1 MTTTTNLGL
10 TKPTVGGS
18 DNTWGGTLNNNLDS
32 VDAIFAGAGNGTS
45 VGLNVGSGKTLT
57 VAGTAT
63 ISGTTTISGTLTVP
77 DDSIALGTK
86 TTGNYVGT
94 IAVTSG
100 HLTTT
105 GATTGEGIGHTLGLP
120 TVAFATTLSGGIQSI
135 TVDAQGRLTAAGTS
149 SSDENLKTNVV
160 NISSSNSLDK
170 IKNLQ
175 PVTFNWKDAIEG
187 VRNTTDAQIGL
198 IAQQVED
205 YVPEA
210 ILNGAESLGGENVKK
225 IDYSSLVA
233 LLIGAVKELEE
244 KVKTL
249 ENA

>member
-63 ISGTTTISGTLTVP
+63 ISGTLTVP
-77 DDSIALGTK
+77 DNSIALGTK

-120 TVAFATTLSGGIQSI
+120 SVAVAGTYSSPSSI
-135 TVDAQGRLTAAGTS
+135 TVDAQGRLTGLITAA
-149 SSDENLKTNVV
+149 SDENLKTNIA

-187 VRNTTDAQIGL
+187 VRNTTDTQIGL

-210 ILNGAESLGGENVKK
+210 ILNGPEVFGGESVKK
-225 IDYSSLVA
+225 IDY
-233 LLIGAVKELEE
+233 
-244 KVKTL
+244 
-249 ENA
+249 N

>member
-63 ISGTTTISGTLTVP
+63 ISGTLTVP
-77 DDSIALGTK
+77 DNSIALGTK

-120 TVAFATTLSGGIQSI
+120 SVAVAGTYSSPSSI
-135 TVDAQGRLTAAGTS
+135 TVDAQGRLTGLITAA
-149 SSDENLKTNVV
+149 SDENLKTNIV

-187 VRNTTDAQIGL
+187 VRNTTDTQIGL

-210 ILNGAESLGGENVKK
+210 ILNGPEVFGGENVKK
-225 IDYSSLVA
+225 IDYNSLVA
-233 LLIGAVKELEE
+233 LLIGAIKELEE

>member
-63 ISGTTTISGTLTVP
+63 ISGTLTVP
-77 DDSIALGTK
+77 DNSIALGTK

-120 TVAFATTLSGGIQSI
+120 TVAFATTLSGGIASI
-135 TVDAQGRLTAAGTS
+135 TVDAQGRLTAASTDA
-149 SSDENLKTNVV
+149 SDENLKTNIA

-175 PVTFNWKDAIEG
+175 PVSFNWKNEIEG
-187 VRNTTDAQIGL
+187 VRNTTDTQIGL
-198 IAQQVED
+198 IAQQVEN

-210 ILNGAESLGGENVKK
+210 IFDGAESLGGENVKK
-225 IDYSSLVA
+225 IDYNSLVA

>member
-63 ISGTTTISGTLTVP
+63 ISGTLTVP
-77 DDSIALGTK
+77 DNSIALGTK

-120 TVAFATTLSGGIQSI
+120 SVAVAGTYSSPSSI
-135 TVDAQGRLTAAGTS
+135 TVDAQGRLTGLITAA
-149 SSDENLKTNVV
+149 SDENLKTNIA

-187 VRNTTDAQIGL
+187 VRNTTDTQIGL

-210 ILNGAESLGGENVKK
+210 ILNGPEVFGGENVKK
-225 IDYSSLVA
+225 IDYNSLVA
-233 LLIGAVKELEE
+233 LLIGAIKELEE

>member
-120 TVAFATTLSGGIQSI
+120 SVAVAGTYNSISSI
-135 TVDAQGRLTAAGTS
+135 TVDAQGRLTGLNTS
-149 SSDENLKTNVV
+149 ASDENLKTNIA

-175 PVTFNWKDAIEG
+175 PVTFNWKDEIEG
-187 VRNTTDAQIGL
+187 VRNTTDTQIGL

-210 ILNGAESLGGENVKK
+210 IINGPEVFGGENVKK
-225 IDYSSLVA
+225 IDYNSLVA
-233 LLIGAVKELEE
+233 LLIGAIKELEE

>member
-63 ISGTTTISGTLTVP
+63 ISGTLTVP
-77 DDSIALGTK
+77 DNSIALGTK

-120 TVAFATTLSGGIQSI
+120 SVAVAGTYSSPSSI
-135 TVDAQGRLTAAGTS
+135 TVDAQGRLTGLITAA
-149 SSDENLKTNVV
+149 SDENLKTNIA

-187 VRNTTDAQIGL
+187 VRNTTDTQIGL

-210 ILNGAESLGGENVKK
+210 ILNGPEVFGGESVKK
-225 IDYSSLVA
+225 IDYNSLVA
-233 LLIGAVKELEE
+233 LLIGAIKELEE